1 MNEEM
6 FNNLAD
12 MLDNSSNNNTFNN
25 STNKNINI
33 NSNNTNYN
41 HNGGNDN
48 NTSNNN
54 FEDNFQNIFSNFTV
68 NSNNNSN
75 NSSSTSDS
83 NSGFDFSNIDMATI
97 MKIKNIMSKM
107 NSKKDDPKSNLL
119 TSLKP
124 YLRDSKKEKLDKYMK
139 MMNLTSVMEVFNNI
153 GGDSIK

>member
-25 STNKNINI
+25 STNKNIN
-33 NSNNTNYN
+33 SNDTS
-41 HNGGNDN
+41 HNQRSNN
-48 NTSNNN
+48 NTSNN
-54 FEDNFQNIFSNFTV
+54 NFQNIFSNFNV